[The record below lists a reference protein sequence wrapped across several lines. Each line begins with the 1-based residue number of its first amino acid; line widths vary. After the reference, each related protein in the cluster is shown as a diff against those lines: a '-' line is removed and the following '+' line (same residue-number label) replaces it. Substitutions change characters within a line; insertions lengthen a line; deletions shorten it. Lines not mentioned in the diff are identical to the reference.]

1 MKLNK
6 ELKILLLQVLKHGE
20 ITKDDADALI
30 DCMKA
35 GDLIKNVTITFKKY
49 EHE

>member
-6 ELKILLLQVLKHGE
+6 ETKVLLLQVLKYGE
-20 ITKDDADALI
+20 ITKEQADVLI
-30 DCMKA
+30 NYLKD